1 MAQLLEVS
9 LATVWCLIVSQMF
22 ELKVNG
28 KSHGKVGEAGLG
40 QIFHFTSSLKGVNP

>member
-1 MAQLLEVS
+1 MAQLLEVN
-9 LATVWCLIVSQMF
+9 LATVWCLIVCQMF